1 MFAQVLRESL
11 RTEDLVCRH
20 GGEEFAIAIPGCGI
34 DKSREIFEAAR
45 IRLEAAMAVAGLPK
59 FTVSFGVIEAD
70 PKDDLPTSISR
81 ADAALFRAKR
91 EGRDRVV
98 VLDADGQ
105 EAPIT
110 NEPSDAS
117 SNGNGRVL
125 NGRDGL
131 ELSSDDLVVEEHR

>member
-1 MFAQVLRESL
+1 MFAQTLRESL

-34 DKSREIFEAAR
+34 DKAREIFEAAR
-45 IRLEAAMAVAGLPK
+45 IRLEAAIAVAGLPK
-59 FTVSFGVIEAD
+59 FTVSFGVVEAD
-70 PKDDLPTSISR
+70 RKEDLPTIISR

-110 NEPSDAS
+110 NGPSDAL
-117 SNGNGRVL
+117 SNGNERVL
-125 NGRDGL
+125 NGRDGF
-131 ELSSDDLVVEEHR
+131 ELSSDDLVLDEHR